1 MSGALG
7 PALDNAAVGYGV
19 VYHLELLMLFV
30 TMVAMG
36 PLVYRRQLK
45 GRPTEKFGLA
55 DFPS

>member
-1 MSGALG
+1 
-7 PALDNAAVGYGV
+7 AVGYGV

-45 GRPTEKFGLA
+45 GRPMEKFGLA
-55 DFPS
+55 EFPS